1 MHARVVERSG
11 QECHRD
17 RASRAAAHGP
27 VEIPALSGG
36 DTADDQPYDK
46 QHRSDVHHGLHS
58 MSAKWNGPASREKA
72 YPGHATPSPIPRL
85 FQKSGSHAAKASAA
99 GEDVP
104 GLVDRSPAQDGG
116 QDA

>member
-1 MHARVVERSG
+1 GAVNVRMHARVVERPG

-17 RASRAAAHGP
+17 RAGRAAAHRP
-27 VEIPALSGG
+27 VEIPALPGG

-58 MSAKWNGPASREKA
+58 MSAKWNGTASREKA

-85 FQKSGSHAAKASAA
+85 FQKSGSGTAEASAT
-99 GEDVP
+99 GKILP
-104 GLVDRSPAQDGG
+104 YW
-116 QDA
+116 